1 MGKFKKEENLH
12 GFISGRLK
20 VLQKISEY
28 EFAVE
33 LWMMR
38 DGVNVNRW
46 DFRNLEQHYQTF
58 AGTPI
63 LIAYAGNQVG
73 DGHNSE
79 IKVDWDTGARYRSF
93 MAPTA
98 ERIVGMISEEKSD
111 LSLRKE
117 GGYTWIVAKGRLW
130 KVYAPELV
138 EKIVRTGR
146 MDVSVEVNVLQQHT
160 EGDVEVITAWNGVGV
175 TVLGDNV
182 EPAIPGANI
191 RALATLED
199 EFKKL
204 KLRVASLSQA
214 GNRREPQK
222 KFTNKGVK
230 KQMFENKTR
239 TKELAA
245 KFHEYNVL
253 AYSEDGKN
261 VCLMSKDSSETFAY
275 SFEESDKGAVI
286 SERIRPVTLS
296 AQVSFGEDVVF
307 VPFDS
312 VFNEMTARCRSLSE
326 EMKSANART
335 EELEAKINEMNA
347 REMERRKNASRQA
360 AIEQLE
366 EINCNKN
373 EEEQIPQDRITAV
386 LEAAQ
391 KGEFAGCAADNAVWN
406 GEERAKSA
414 VRDIAMQV
422 QMEFDAKKANA
433 IKAAKN
439 KRYAFES
446 DYNGKE
452 YKNDSLEGIYA
463 RITG

>member
-1 MGKFKKEENLH
+1 MGKFKKEENVQ
-12 GFISGRLK
+12 GFVSGRLK

-38 DGVNVNRW
+38 DGLNDNRW
-46 DFRNLEQHYQTF
+46 DFRNLEKHYQTF

-63 LIAYAGNQVG
+63 LIAYVGNRIG
-73 DGHNSE
+73 DGHNAE
-79 IKVDWDTGARYRSF
+79 IKVDRDSGVRYRSF

-98 ERIVGMISEEKSD
+98 ERIVGMISEDKSD

-130 KVYAPELV
+130 EVYAPELV

-146 MDVSVEVNVLQQHT
+146 MDVSVEVNVLQQHI
-160 EGDVEVITAWNGVGV
+160 EGNIEVITAWNGIGV
-175 TVLGDNV
+175 TVLGDDV
-182 EPAIPGANI
+182 APAIPGANI

-199 EFKKL
+199 EFKNM

-214 GNRREPQK
+214 GSRHEPQK

-230 KQMFENKTR
+230 KQMFENKTLA
-239 TKELAA
+239 KELAG
-245 KFHEYNVL
+245 KFPEYKVL

-261 VCLMSKDSSETFAY
+261 VCLMSQDGSETFAY

-286 SERIRPVTLS
+286 AERIRPITLS
-296 AQVSFGEDVVF
+296 AQVCFGEDMVV
-307 VPFDS
+307 VPFTS
-312 VFNEMTARCRSLSE
+312 VFDSMTARCRSLSDSIQ
-326 EMKSANART
+326 SANDRV
-335 EELEAKINEMNA
+335 EELESKINEMND
-347 REMERRKNASRQA
+347 REMERRKTASRQA
-360 AIEQLE
+360 AIDQLR
-366 EINCNKN
+366 EINLNKN
-373 EEEQIPQDRITAV
+373 EEEQIPEDRIGAV

-391 KGEFAGCAADNAVWN
+391 NGEYAGCATENAEWN
-406 GEERAKSA
+406 GEERARSA

-422 QMEFDAKKANA
+422 QMEFDAKRASA
-433 IKAAKN
+433 IKAAQN

-446 DYNGKE
+446 DFNGME